1 MGLSIYLNGASGRMG
16 QILTALAE
24 KDLSLS
30 LKNNLEEADVVID
43 FSAPEALF
51 PLVEQCKIFR
61 KPLVVGTTG
70 HLPEAILLLELAAQQ
85 IPVLFSPNYSLGFAV
100 CLEAA
105 HTISTLLGETCD
117 VAIVEAHHTTKKDQP
132 SGTALALA
140 KATKRPE
147 APIHAIRAGDIIGD
161 HMVHFI
167 LKGERIE
174 LRHTVQSRDAFA
186 RGALLGAKF
195 LHFKAPGLYSIK
207 DILYATRQS

>member
-1 MGLSIYLNGASGRMG
+1 MGKT
-16 QILTALAE
+16 LTGLTE
-24 KDLSLS
+24 QDLSLS
-30 LKNNLEEADVVID
+30 LQDNLEEADVAID
-43 FSAPEALF
+43 FSAPEALAS
-51 PLVEQCKIFR
+51 LVERCVSFS

-70 HLPEAILLLELAAQQ
+70 HPPEANLLLKQAAQK
-85 IPVLFSPNYSLGFAV
+85 IPVLFSPNYSLGLAV

-105 HTISTLLGETCD
+105 HTISSLLGEACD
-117 VAIVEAHHTTKKDQP
+117 ISIVEAHHHTKKDLP

-140 KATKRPE
+140 KASGHPE

-161 HMVHFI
+161 HTVHFI

-195 LHFKAPGLYSIK
+195 LKLKSPGLYSIK
-207 DILYATRQS
+207 DILYEPHQS